1 MVMIIMLMARCV
13 IGMIMLVIVLMLVL
27 AKFLVNVMNS
37 HGQVCGAD
45 AQSHQSEKKHQ
56 GLACAVHGFTIIQ
69 FAIMSKAKFREM
81 YRCKVCGHD
90 QIVWEQWKSS
100 DGRSLS
106 TLASSPFAITYLPH
120 SWMTPMSPNRC

>member
-13 IGMIMLVIVLMLVL
+13 IGMIMLVIMIVI
-27 AKFLVNVMNS
+27 AKFLVSVMNS
-37 HGQVCGAD
+37 HGQVCGTD

-56 GLACAVHGFTIIQ
+56 DLACADHGFTIIQ

-90 QIVWEQWKSS
+90 QIVWE
-100 DGRSLS
+100 
-106 TLASSPFAITYLPH
+106 
-120 SWMTPMSPNRC
+120 